1 MEKKNRYL
9 LCLGMMAMLLAS
21 CGDST
26 PVMAPIEAMYAQT
39 GPSEVI
45 TLDIKDSPGKKL
57 YKIYHPKEL
66 TSGHPIIVWGNGSHA
81 LPSDYDGLLTHLA
94 TWGFVVIDTYSS
106 STGTGAE
113 LVAAAQYMV
122 EQNSTSSSIFHGR
135 LDPTRVGVAGHSQGS
150 TGAINAHTHFTAGAL
165 IKTVVSIALPALH
178 WCDPED
184 VYDTS
189 RIEVPFFIMGG
200 TGDGLISPLS
210 SNTLAYDNTPATLPA
225 AMAMAIDAGHNA
237 IQGTGNNHRG
247 YLTAWMSYQLK
258 DDPTARAAFAGDS
271 PEIMTSPGW
280 RNVSTRNLE

>member
-1 MEKKNRYL
+1 MV
-9 LCLGMMAMLLAS
+9 MSLAS
-21 CGDST
+21 CGDSS

-39 GPSEVI
+39 GSSEVA
-45 TLDIKDSPGKKL
+45 TLDIKDGSGKKL
-57 YKIYHPKEL
+57 YKIYHPREL

-81 LPSDYDGLLTHLA
+81 LPEDYDGLLTHLS

-106 STGTGAE
+106 TTGTGAE

-122 EQNSTSSSIFHGR
+122 EQNSTAGSIFHGR

-150 TGAINAHTHFTAGAL
+150 TGAINAHTNFAAGAL
-165 IKTVVSIALPALH
+165 IKTVVSVALPALH

-184 VYDTS
+184 EYDTS
-189 RIEVPFFIMGG
+189 RLGVPFFIMGG

-210 SNTLAYDNTPATLPA
+210 SNKLAYDNTPSTLPA
-225 AMAMAIDAGHNA
+225 AMAMAIDADHNA
-237 IQGTGNNHRG
+237 IQDTGNNHRG

-258 DDPTARAAFAGDS
+258 DDSTAREAFAGDS

-280 RNVSTRNLE
+280 RDVATRNLE